1 MKLCWF
7 IPQSLYG
14 TLSLSLLK
22 EIHSGICSKWK
33 VHHIS
38 SAQTDLYLFT
48 GGGEWSLS
56 AGEIIV
62 RHKFLVL
69 GRERQALLR
78 IMLPIENSVGG
89 YVRQIAVPHHHTTGS
104 GFIHESVTHNNT
116 EGETRHGE
124 TRTCERENEQMYGD
138 RMSPKAHHDVLK
150 CLLSSTTT
158 QRCSAYCHW
167 GVNRP
172 ENIHLS
178 WAGIRELLIFF
189 CKAAVS

>member
-1 MKLCWF
+1 M
-7 IPQSLYG
+7 
-14 TLSLSLLK
+14 SLSLLK
-22 EIHSGICSKWK
+22 EIHSGIYSKWK

-48 GGGEWSLS
+48 GGGECSLS

-69 GRERQALLR
+69 RRERQALLR

-116 EGETRHGE
+116 EEEMRHGE
-124 TRTCERENEQMYGD
+124 TRTRGREMNKCMLIVCFPKPIMTSSGVIFRPQHPKDVQFTVTEEERQT
-138 RMSPKAHHDVLK
+138 RKHSSFMSWN
-150 CLLSSTTT
+150 
-158 QRCSAYCHW
+158 QRTI
-167 GVNRP
+167 N
-172 ENIHLS
+172 
-178 WAGIRELLIFF
+178 FF
-189 CKAAVS
+189 L